1 MKDLDHIHKLLEAY
15 YLGKTSTREEEEI
28 REFFSSGNF
37 PEELAADA
45 EIFGFFNQERTVSG
59 NTELEEKIL
68 RAIDDSKSKHVNAFT
83 KWRYYW
89 VSSAAAV
96 IIVLFAIFIDKQLQK
111 DDPYTVEKDT
121 YEDPYLAYV
130 EAKRVM
136 NYVSEKMNAG
146 TGSLRNLKKLDAG
159 VEYVQPVFSFGP
171 GIQRLEYLNTVE
183 KARILISK

>member
-1 MKDLDHIHKLLEAY
+1 MKSLDHIHKLLEAY
-15 YLGKTSTREEEEI
+15 YLGKTGTREEEEI
-28 REFFSSGNF
+28 REYFRSGNY
-37 PEELAADA
+37 PDELAADA
-45 EIFGFFNQERTVSG
+45 EIFGFFNQERSVSG
-59 NTELEEKIL
+59 NTELEEKII
-68 RAIDDSKSKHVNAFT
+68 RTIDDRKSKHVNAFT

-89 VSSAAAV
+89 VSGAAAV
-96 IIVLFAIFIDKQLQK
+96 IIVLFAIFIDMQLQK
-111 DDPYTVEKDT
+111 NDPYIVEKDT

-159 VEYVQPVFSFGP
+159 MDYVQPVFSFGP